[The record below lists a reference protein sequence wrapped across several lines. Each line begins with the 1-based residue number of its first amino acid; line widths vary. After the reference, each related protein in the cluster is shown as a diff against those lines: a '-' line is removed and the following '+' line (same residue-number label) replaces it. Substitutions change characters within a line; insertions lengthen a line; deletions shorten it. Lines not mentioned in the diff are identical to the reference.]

1 MQNIS
6 HKLVAVSLALFY
18 RNGDLRKTSTSK
30 LLKDVE
36 ITEASKLPLLG
47 YQYASA
53 IVIDFMTTMQPT
65 DFSKFERSSNVAYG
79 ITYKIISSFQESDL
93 LVIVTDRYD
102 VQLSMKSAE
111 RLLRTAITVIEIKI
125 ISDSVKVISS

>member
-1 MQNIS
+1 M
-6 HKLVAVSLALFY
+6 
-18 RNGDLRKTSTSK
+18 RKTSTSK

-111 RLLRTAITVIEIKI
+111 RLLRTASSVIEIKI

>member
-1 MQNIS
+1 M
-6 HKLVAVSLALFY
+6 
-18 RNGDLRKTSTSK
+18 RKTSTSK

-36 ITEASKLPLLG
+36 IIEASKLPLLE

-111 RLLRTAITVIEIKI
+111 RLLRTASSVVEIKI

>member
-1 MQNIS
+1 M
-6 HKLVAVSLALFY
+6 
-18 RNGDLRKTSTSK
+18 RKTASK

-36 ITEASKLPLLG
+36 IIEASKLPLLE

-79 ITYKIISSFQESDL
+79 ITYKIISSFQESVL
-93 LVIVTDRYD
+93 LVIVTDRYN

-111 RLLRTAITVIEIKI
+111 RLLRTASLVLEIKI
-125 ISDSVKVISS
+125 IIDSVKVISS